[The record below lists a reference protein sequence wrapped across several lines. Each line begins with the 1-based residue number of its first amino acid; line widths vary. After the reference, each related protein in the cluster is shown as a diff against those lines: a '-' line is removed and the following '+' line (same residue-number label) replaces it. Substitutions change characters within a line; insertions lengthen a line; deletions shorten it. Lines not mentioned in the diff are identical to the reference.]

1 MMCCCLVNHSSRH
14 SLAERSAAT
23 SSSSSSR
30 SSRSGSC
37 SLQPPPPPQPPPRRW
52 GNFST
57 LCDGLP
63 YRPQG
68 QVPLVRPPRPRP
80 CSQPEPLRLGKF
92 IPPALLPFLLL
103 FTPPPALPRL
113 FPPGGCRCRRCRCQ
127 PAPRPAAPAPG
138 LGSPQPHAPL
148 RCSRRSR
155 SRRRSGPALGP
166 RLPAP
171 QSSGLPRRLH
181 RPAPP
186 RAAPRRADLQRP
198 AASHSASPGSAPGRG
213 GTRGERRSPAAPAGA
228 GRTEGGA
235 WSIVKPHTAKVKAA
249 GELII
254 PGTPL
259 LLPEYPS
266 DQSERN
272 PERGHAA

>member
-1 MMCCCLVNHSSRH
+1 
-14 SLAERSAAT
+14 
-23 SSSSSSR
+23 
-30 SSRSGSC
+30 
-37 SLQPPPPPQPPPRRW
+37 
-52 GNFST
+52 
-57 LCDGLP
+57 
-63 YRPQG
+63 
-68 QVPLVRPPRPRP
+68 
-80 CSQPEPLRLGKF
+80 
-92 IPPALLPFLLL
+92 
-103 FTPPPALPRL
+103 
-113 FPPGGCRCRRCRCQ
+113 
-127 PAPRPAAPAPG
+127 
-138 LGSPQPHAPL
+138 
-148 RCSRRSR
+148 RRSR

-213 GTRGERRSPAAPAGA
+213 GTR
-228 GRTEGGA
+228 A

-254 PGTPL
+254 PGTLL
-259 LLPEYPS
+259 LLPEYRS

>member
-1 MMCCCLVNHSSRH
+1 MCCCLVNHSSRH

-63 YRPQG
+63 HRPRG

-103 FTPPPALPRL
+103 FTPPPRPPPALSPGWLPLPPLPLPACSSASRACPRAGK
-113 FPPGGCRCRRCRCQ
+113 P
-127 PAPRPAAPAPG
+127 PAPRTAPLQPPQPPLLWAGPRSPAAGPAEFRAPSPAAPPRPAPRRPAPRRPAAPGCLA
-138 LGSPQPHAPL
+138 L
-148 RCSRRSR
+148 R
-155 SRRRSGPALGP
+155 LP
-166 RLPAP
+166 RLSPR
-171 QSSGLPRRLH
+171 PRRD
-181 RPAPP
+181 PS
-186 RAAPRRADLQRP
+186 LQRC
-198 AASHSASPGSAPGRG
+198 
-213 GTRGERRSPAAPAGA
+213 
-228 GRTEGGA
+228 
-235 WSIVKPHTAKVKAA
+235 
-249 GELII
+249 
-254 PGTPL
+254 
-259 LLPEYPS
+259 
-266 DQSERN
+266 
-272 PERGHAA
+272 